1 MMGQSS
7 CSDVSGV
14 RQTSGPAWD
23 MRTDPEWVNR
33 VNRLSGS
40 QSNTSRFQLDKVKP
54 WLCTEIEGFF
64 VPQISKPAP
73 TSKRM
78 L

>member
-40 QSNTSRFQLDKVKP
+40 QSNTSRFRYLDFQKIWSSP
-54 WLCTEIEGFF
+54 GFD
-64 VPQISKPAP
+64 A

-78 L
+78 K